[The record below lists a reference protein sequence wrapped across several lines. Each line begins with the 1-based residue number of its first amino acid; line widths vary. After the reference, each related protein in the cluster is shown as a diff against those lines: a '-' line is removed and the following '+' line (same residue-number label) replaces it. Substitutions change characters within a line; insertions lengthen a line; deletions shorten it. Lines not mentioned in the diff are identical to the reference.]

1 MGQVPE
7 TKYPHSIEVGK
18 GMPHRDLHISS
29 FLINFDIDEAAQVI
43 LQRMY
48 KGTMIPEEPINHQTR
63 KKLERNE
70 EIMSR
75 YARGETVRELATFYR
90 ISEQR
95 IHQILKGARN

>member
-18 GMPHRDLHISS
+18 GMPHRDLYLSS

-43 LQRMY
+43 LRRMY
-48 KGTMIPEEPINHQTR
+48 KGVPTPAEPINHQTR

-70 EIMSR
+70 EIISR
-75 YARGETVRELATFYR
+75 HAEGEAVHDLAIFYG

-95 IHQILKGARN
+95 VHQILKGKRK